1 MCTTAVSRK
10 RRLARSCAI
19 TRRECSISMS
29 DLLTLERSAL
39 GVYKLTIRRPE
50 VRNALNEEAFH
61 QLIDA
66 CHEVAADDAAR
77 VLVLTGEGRAFS
89 AGGDFESLQKMLDGD
104 RAYAV
109 NELENAGAGVLALAR
124 LEVPTV
130 AALNGDAF
138 GGGAAVALSTDYRV
152 MSDSARLGF
161 VFSRLGISGADTG
174 ASWWLSRI
182 VGPSRALEILTFG
195 KVFDSSEALEAGLVT
210 EVAPAESF
218 EKSVSALVERLA
230 ALAPL
235 AVRGNK
241 RALLG
246 LDDRTLEEHLNL
258 EAQIQA
264 DCIRSADFR
273 EGLDAFQNKRPAEF
287 KGK

>member
-1 MCTTAVSRK
+1 
-10 RRLARSCAI
+10 
-19 TRRECSISMS
+19 MS
-29 DLLTLERSAL
+29 DLLTLERDER
-39 GVYKLTIRRPE
+39 GVYTLTIRRPD

-61 QLIDA
+61 QLIAA
-66 CHEVAADDAAR
+66 CEQVGADDAAR

-89 AGGDFESLQKMLDGD
+89 AGGDFDSLERMLDGD

-109 NELENAGAGVLALAR
+109 AELENAGAGVAALAR

-138 GGGAAVALSTDYRV
+138 GGGAALALSADYRV

-161 VFSRLGISGADTG
+161 VFARLGISGADTG

-182 VGPSRALEILTFG
+182 VGPSRALEILSFG
-195 KVFDSSEALEAGLVT
+195 KVFDATEALASGLVT
-210 EVAPAESF
+210 EVAPAEAFSDAVADF
-218 EKSVSALVERLA
+218 ALRLA

-241 RALLG
+241 RALL
-246 LDDRTLEEHLNL
+246 DQEDRTLEQHLAL

-264 DCIRSADFR
+264 DCIRSADFK
-273 EGLDAFQNKRPAEF
+273 EGLDAFQKKRPPVFE
-287 KGK
+287 GK

>member
-1 MCTTAVSRK
+1 
-10 RRLARSCAI
+10 
-19 TRRECSISMS
+19 MS
-29 DLLTLERSAL
+29 DLLTLERDAR
-39 GVYKLTIRRPE
+39 GVYSLTIRRPE
-50 VRNALNEEAFH
+50 VRNALNDQAFH
-61 QLIDA
+61 EL
-66 CHEVAADDAAR
+66 VAACKQVGADDGAR

-89 AGGDFESLQKMLDGD
+89 AGGDFDSLQQMLDSD

-109 NELENAGAGVLALAR
+109 AELENANAGISALAR

-138 GGGAAVALSTDYRV
+138 GGGAAVALSADYRV
-152 MSDSARLGF
+152 MSNAARLGF
-161 VFSRLGISGADTG
+161 VFARLGISGADTG
-174 ASWWLSRI
+174 ASWWLSRL
-182 VGPSRALEILTFG
+182 VGPSRALEILSFG
-195 KVFDSSEALEAGLVT
+195 RIFDAHEALAAGLVT

-218 EKSVSALVERLA
+218 AASVADFVERLS

-241 RALLG
+241 RALLD
-246 LDDRTLEEHLNL
+246 LERRTLQEQLAL

-273 EGLDAFQNKRPAEF
+273 EGLDAFQNKRRPHFE
-287 KGK
+287 GS

>member
-1 MCTTAVSRK
+1 
-10 RRLARSCAI
+10 
-19 TRRECSISMS
+19 MS
-29 DLLTLERSAL
+29 DLLTLERGER
-39 GVYKLTIRRPE
+39 GVYTLTIRRPD

-61 QLIDA
+61 QLIAA
-66 CHEVAADDAAR
+66 CEQVGADDAAR

-89 AGGDFESLQKMLDGD
+89 AGGDFDSLERMLDGD

-109 NELENAGAGVLALAR
+109 AELENAGAGVAALAR

-138 GGGAAVALSTDYRV
+138 GGGAALALSADYRV

-161 VFSRLGISGADTG
+161 VFARLGISGADTG

-182 VGPSRALEILTFG
+182 VGPSRALEILSFG
-195 KVFDSSEALEAGLVT
+195 KVFDATEALAAGLVT
-210 EVAPAESF
+210 GVAPAEAF
-218 EKSVSALVERLA
+218 ADSVADFTRRLA

-241 RALLG
+241 RALL
-246 LDDRTLEEHLNL
+246 DQEDRTLEQHLAL

-264 DCIRSADFR
+264 DCIRSADFK
-273 EGLDAFQNKRPAEF
+273 EGLDAFQKKRPPIFE
-287 KGK
+287 GK

>member
-1 MCTTAVSRK
+1 
-10 RRLARSCAI
+10 
-19 TRRECSISMS
+19 MS
-29 DLLTLERSAL
+29 DLLTLERDEHGIYS
-39 GVYKLTIRRPE
+39 LTIRRPE
-50 VRNALNEEAFH
+50 VRNALNDQAFRE
-61 QLIDA
+61 LVAA
-66 CHEVAADDAAR
+66 CKQVGADDAAR
-77 VLVLTGEGRAFS
+77 ALVLTGEGRAFS
-89 AGGDFESLQKMLDGD
+89 AGGDFDSLQQMLDND

-109 NELENAGAGVLALAR
+109 AELENANAGIAALAQ

-138 GGGAAVALSTDYRV
+138 GGGAAVALAADYRL
-152 MSDSARLGF
+152 MSDAARLGF
-161 VFSRLGISGADTG
+161 VFARLGISGADTG
-174 ASWWLSRI
+174 ATWWLSRI
-182 VGPSRALEILTFG
+182 VGPSRALEILSFG
-195 KVFDSSEALEAGLVT
+195 RVFDAHEALAAGLVT

-218 EKSVSALVERLA
+218 AASVADFAKRLS

-246 LDDRTLEEHLNL
+246 LERRTLEEQLAL

-273 EGLDAFQNKRPAEF
+273 EGLDAFQNRRPPSFE
-287 KGK
+287 GR

>member
-1 MCTTAVSRK
+1 
-10 RRLARSCAI
+10 
-19 TRRECSISMS
+19 MS
-29 DLLTLERSAL
+29 DLLTLERDER
-39 GVYKLTIRRPE
+39 GVYTLTIRRPD
-50 VRNALNEEAFH
+50 VRNALNEEAFRE
-61 QLIDA
+61 LIAA
-66 CHEVAADDAAR
+66 CGRVGADDAAR

-89 AGGDFESLQKMLDGD
+89 AGGDFDSLQRMLDGD
-104 RAYAV
+104 HAYAV
-109 NELENAGAGVLALAR
+109 AELENAGAGVSALAR

-138 GGGAAVALSTDYRV
+138 GGGAALALSADYRV
-152 MSDSARLGF
+152 MSSAARLGF
-161 VFSRLGISGADTG
+161 VFARLGISGADTG

-182 VGPSRALEILTFG
+182 VGPSRALEILSFS
-195 KVFDSSEALEAGLVT
+195 KVFDATEALAAGLVT

-218 EKSVSALVERLA
+218 AGSVSDFAQRLA

-246 LDDRTLEEHLNL
+246 VEDRTLEQHLAL

-264 DCIRSADFR
+264 DCIRSADFK
-273 EGLDAFQNKRPAEF
+273 EGLDAFQKKRPPVFE
-287 KGK
+287 GK

>member
-1 MCTTAVSRK
+1 
-10 RRLARSCAI
+10 
-19 TRRECSISMS
+19 MS
-29 DLLTLERSAL
+29 DLLTLERDER
-39 GVYKLTIRRPE
+39 GVYSLTIRRPE
-50 VRNALNEEAFH
+50 VRNALNDQAFH
-61 QLIDA
+61 ELIAA
-66 CHEVAADDAAR
+66 CKQVGADDGAR
-77 VLVLTGEGRAFS
+77 ALVLTGEGRAFS
-89 AGGDFESLQKMLDGD
+89 AGGDFDSLQQMLDND

-109 NELENAGAGVLALAR
+109 AELENANAGILALAQ

-138 GGGAAVALSTDYRV
+138 GGGAAVALAADYRL
-152 MSDSARLGF
+152 MSDAARLGF
-161 VFSRLGISGADTG
+161 VFARLGISGADTG

-182 VGPSRALEILTFG
+182 VGPSRALEILSFG
-195 KVFDSSEALEAGLVT
+195 RVFDAHEALAAGLVT
-210 EVAPAESF
+210 EVSPAESF
-218 EKSVSALVERLA
+218 AASVTGFTERLC

-246 LDDRTLEEHLNL
+246 LECRSFEEQLAL

-273 EGLDAFQNKRPAEF
+273 EGLDAFQNKRPPSFE
-287 KGK
+287 GR

>member
-1 MCTTAVSRK
+1 
-10 RRLARSCAI
+10 
-19 TRRECSISMS
+19 MS
-29 DLLTLERSAL
+29 DLLTLERDER

-50 VRNALNEEAFH
+50 VRNALNEQAFRE
-61 QLIDA
+61 LISA
-66 CHEVAADDAAR
+66 CEQVRADDGAR

-89 AGGDFESLQKMLDGD
+89 AGGDFDSLRRMTDGD

-109 NELENAGAGVLALAR
+109 AELENAGAGVSALAR

-138 GGGAAVALSTDYRV
+138 GGGAAVALSADYRV
-152 MSDSARLGF
+152 MSDAARLGF
-161 VFSRLGISGADTG
+161 VFARIGISGADTG
-174 ASWWLSRI
+174 ASWWLSRL
-182 VGPSRALEILTFG
+182 VGPSRALEILSFG
-195 KVFDSSEALEAGLVT
+195 RVFDAAAALAAGLVT
-210 EVAPAESF
+210 EVVPADSFAESCADF
-218 EKSVSALVERLA
+218 ALRLA

-241 RALLG
+241 RALLD
-246 LDDRTLEEHLNL
+246 LEDRTLEQQLAL

-273 EGLDAFQNKRPAEF
+273 EGLDAFQNKRRAVFE
-287 KGK
+287 GR

>member
-1 MCTTAVSRK
+1 
-10 RRLARSCAI
+10 
-19 TRRECSISMS
+19 MS
-29 DLLTLERSAL
+29 DLLALERDER
-39 GVYKLTIRRPE
+39 GVYSLTIRRPE
-50 VRNALNEEAFH
+50 VRNALNDQAFH
-61 QLIDA
+61 ELIAA
-66 CHEVAADDAAR
+66 CKQVGADDGAR
-77 VLVLTGEGRAFS
+77 ALVLTGEGRAFS
-89 AGGDFESLQKMLDGD
+89 AGGDFDSLQQMLDND

-109 NELENAGAGVLALAR
+109 AELENANAGIAALAQ

-138 GGGAAVALSTDYRV
+138 GGGAAVALAADYRL
-152 MSDSARLGF
+152 MSDAARLGF
-161 VFSRLGISGADTG
+161 VFARLGISGADTG
-174 ASWWLSRI
+174 ATWWLSRI
-182 VGPSRALEILTFG
+182 VGPSRALEILSFG
-195 KVFDSSEALEAGLVT
+195 RVFDAHEALAAGLVT

-218 EKSVSALVERLA
+218 AASVADFTERLS

-246 LDDRTLEEHLNL
+246 LERRTLEEQLAL

-273 EGLDAFQNKRPAEF
+273 EGLDAFQNKRPPSFE
-287 KGK
+287 GR